1 MSNSIKV
8 GFGKCR
14 GGGGEGN
21 GDKTNYGE
29 RGLGVKEAIR
39 RTVLR
44 SSFRILQKNKRL
56 TIAWKKKT
64 LKGRVLSGCLI
75 FSNRNSAF
83 FTKYGVQQQIS
94 FQSLKK
100 KLMK

>member
-14 GGGGEGN
+14 GGGEGN

-44 SSFRILQKNKRL
+44 SSLRILQKNKRL
-56 TIAWKKKT
+56 SIA
-64 LKGRVLSGCLI
+64 
-75 FSNRNSAF
+75 
-83 FTKYGVQQQIS
+83 
-94 FQSLKK
+94 
-100 KLMK
+100 